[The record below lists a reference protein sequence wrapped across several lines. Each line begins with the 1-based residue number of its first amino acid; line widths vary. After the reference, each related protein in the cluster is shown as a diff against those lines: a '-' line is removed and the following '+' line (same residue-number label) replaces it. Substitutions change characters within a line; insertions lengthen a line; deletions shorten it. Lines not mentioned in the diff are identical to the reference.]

1 MIKLLIGTL
10 TIICSLNC
18 KAQNFTVA
26 EQALIVSGDTSKLL
40 RLIPLAEPEGKKYLR
55 KISLDITCNDP
66 LLPLLKERMYKAV
79 TDSNHKGV
87 GIAAPQVGINRN
99 LIWVKRYDKPNM
111 PFEFFINPKIIWH
124 SKLLRKGFE
133 GDLSFKENWGDVVRS
148 HSILISYT
156 DISGVQ
162 HIEMLEDFTAVI
174 FQHETDHLFGIL
186 LTDRIAEQQNKKYT
200 PYQSYRNGELLQEE
214 SP

>member
-1 MIKLLIGTL
+1 MVNLLLATVFIL
-10 TIICSLNC
+10 CSFC
-18 KAQNFTVA
+18 IKAQRFTQA
-26 EQALIVSGDTSKLL
+26 EQTVVLSGDTSTLL
-40 RLIPLAEPEGKKYLR
+40 RIIPLSEPVGKKAL
-55 KISLDITCNDP
+55 KTISSDIDWSDP
-66 LLPLLKERMYKAV
+66 LLPLLKMRMFKAV
-79 TDSNHKGV
+79 TDTSHKGV

-99 LIWVKRYDKPNM
+99 LIWVKRYDKLNA

-148 HSILISYT
+148 HSILVSYT
-156 DISGVQ
+156 DTNGGQ

-186 LTDRIAEQQNKKYT
+186 LTDRLAEQQNKKYT
-200 PYQSYRNGELLQEE
+200 PYQSYRNGELLQEVN
-214 SP
+214 P

>member
-10 TIICSLNC
+10 TILCSLNC

-99 LIWVKRYDKPNM
+99 LILKCW
-111 PFEFFINPKIIWH
+111 KI
-124 SKLLRKGFE
+124 
-133 GDLSFKENWGDVVRS
+133 
-148 HSILISYT
+148 
-156 DISGVQ
+156 
-162 HIEMLEDFTAVI
+162 
-174 FQHETDHLFGIL
+174 
-186 LTDRIAEQQNKKYT
+186 
-200 PYQSYRNGELLQEE
+200 LQ
-214 SP
+214 P

>member
-1 MIKLLIGTL
+1 M
-10 TIICSLNC
+10 
-18 KAQNFTVA
+18 
-26 EQALIVSGDTSKLL
+26 
-40 RLIPLAEPEGKKYLR
+40 
-55 KISLDITCNDP
+55 
-66 LLPLLKERMYKAV
+66 
-79 TDSNHKGV
+79 
-87 GIAAPQVGINRN
+87 
-99 LIWVKRYDKPNM
+99 
-111 PFEFFINPKIIWH
+111 
-124 SKLLRKGFE
+124 
-133 GDLSFKENWGDVVRS
+133 VRS